1 MIKCLA
7 NLPVNL
13 IRRLARTVVAST
25 NMFSELYDVGFEMS
39 DYKRQ
44 EQPVACWCEY
54 KGKFK
59 NELYRW
65 GKCWKTSV
73 QYCVYWKYIEPVLK
87 LVARKVP
94 ETSLM
99 LTPQHTFLS
108 DTSYIRCCSLY
119 INISFSLNMV
129 YTLLALV
136 EKLKNFLPLFQLF
149 SAWLHQHVTKWTTET

>member
-59 NELYRW
+59 NELFRW
-65 GKCWKTSV
+65 GKCWQTSV
-73 QYCVYWKYIEPVLK
+73 LYCVYWKYIEPVLK

-99 LTPQHTFLS
+99 LTPPTH
-108 DTSYIRCCSLY
+108 
-119 INISFSLNMV
+119 ISKWYLIHQV
-129 YTLLALV
+129 
-136 EKLKNFLPLFQLF
+136 LFII
-149 SAWLHQHVTKWTTET
+149 HQHFIFFKHGLYFVGFGRKIKKFSSAFPTF